1 MHAGG
6 DGGRSRERRVHP
18 TRRPI
23 RSRSTKGVIQAAAV
37 NAQGPWPDPI
47 LQLTH
52 QIWCLRLARSSGTS
66 WPAYW
71 VSVCSWLCCGRPKRN

>member
-23 RSRSTKGVIQAAAV
+23 RSRSTKGVIQAA
-37 NAQGPWPDPI
+37 
-47 LQLTH
+47 
-52 QIWCLRLARSSGTS
+52 
-66 WPAYW
+66 
-71 VSVCSWLCCGRPKRN
+71 